1 VNSIQ
6 AVFGEAGVEL
16 EKYIRTM
23 NFWYIYHDFAGL
35 FPNPRWGTVKLIN
48 DGISEDVRTFPL
60 KFGEQLTDFI
70 CGDEDEDLLN
80 EEQLPNDQLTETTSL
95 FEGVCSARHARI
107 AFRYFLVFRHVT
119 RKGKKYICVTIFSW
133 LHIFTLIY
141 LNNQIY
147 TLGVLLLY

>member
-1 VNSIQ
+1 MVNSIL

-60 KFGEQLTDFI
+60 KFGEQLMDFI

-95 FEGVCSARHARI
+95 FEGVCSAKHARI

-119 RKGKKYICVTIFSW
+119 RKGKIYIKLTVFNRLNIP
-133 LHIFTLIY
+133 TLMS
-141 LNNQIY
+141 LSH
-147 TLGVLLLY
+147 